1 MNDNGESILCGPTI
15 QSWLALEF
23 ELMEFCGWVAYR
35 DDLQRWLTIWGHWDV
50 LQSSSCLSTCLLGG
64 RFMAITQNLTAP
76 GCPTLSP
83 VFHLCPGHPPSWN
96 LSAVSSHQPSMCPL
110 ALFPLSCPFSGL
122 VPSALLVLPLSP
134 VSGALP
140 AILYPS
146 SLHSQPCS
154 VPWALQSQFR

>member
-1 MNDNGESILCGPTI
+1 MERFLPGEPADPRWGKLPIKRGGGGALCFHP
-15 QSWLALEF
+15 SPN
-23 ELMEFCGWVAYR
+23 VAINP
-35 DDLQRWLTIWGHWDV
+35 LNKISFQFHGHRMS
-50 LQSSSCLSTCLLGG
+50 LLSTCLLGG